1 MGERIVIRDVEA
13 ALENIDQIDSVRR
26 NHLIRYKYAL
36 SLIKSKN
43 SVLDVACGSGYGSK
57 MLALHGCKVTS
68 MDNSEEALRLCKR
81 FNDHP
86 NIQWKLGDIND
97 LKSHINE
104 PLDAIV
110 SFETLEHLPSGQEK
124 ILRLFNE
131 LVKDKGVIVTS
142 IPLNHPDTKWHKK
155 QFTWKERDKL
165 YASVF
170 KKYEYPEVNKSLVVA
185 WKN

>member
-13 ALENIDQIDSVRR
+13 ALANIDEIESVKR
-26 NHLIRYKYAL
+26 NHLIRYQYAL
-36 SLIKSKN
+36 SLIKSGS

-57 MLALHGCKVTS
+57 MLALHDCKVTA
-68 MDNSEEALRLCKR
+68 MDNSEEALDLCNQ

-86 NIQWKLGDIND
+86 NIRWLQGDISN
-97 LKSHINE
+97 LKNFIKK

-110 SFETLEHLPSGQEK
+110 SFETLEHLPDGQEK
-124 ILRLFNE
+124 ILKLFDE
-131 LVKDKGVIVTS
+131 LVKNNGVIVTS
-142 IPLNHPDTKWHKK
+142 IPLNHPDTKWHKR

-165 YASVF
+165 YSSVF
-170 KKYEYPEVNKSLVVA
+170 KRYEYPEINKSLVVA